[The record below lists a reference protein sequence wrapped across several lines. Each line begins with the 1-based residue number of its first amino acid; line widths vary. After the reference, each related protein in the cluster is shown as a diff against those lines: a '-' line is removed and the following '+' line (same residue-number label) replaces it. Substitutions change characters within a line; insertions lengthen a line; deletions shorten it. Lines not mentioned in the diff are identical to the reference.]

1 MDNRGTN
8 SAAQAQSYPRDKLC
22 WGVHNRPAKW
32 ETEVDQVVPTGRQR
46 RIFAVGGKPPHN
58 APLPQLWD
66 HAAWQQRIRDRL
78 EQLGSPAQTLLRD
91 VGGQSDEIRTQL
103 NPKNKGSGPNINI
116 IMRIA
121 KALQW
126 TIGQAVGTED
136 PTLMPGNEGL
146 ASEIDKRKGQLDPQ
160 KLQWALCFVDQ
171 YYIEATGSDNRYIE
185 KSPGYAEA
193 VNIIYSFLSEEE
205 SEGRSPDPE
214 QNPTLRLAIRNL
226 LRHL

>member
-1 MDNRGTN
+1 MIGEAIPPRKRNRIRATN
-8 SAAQAQSYPRDKLC
+8 YVEMA
-22 WGVHNRPAKW
+22 HNRQAKE
-32 ETEVDQVVPTGRQR
+32 ETEDDQVVPKGRR
-46 RIFAVGGKPPHN
+46 RRTFSVGEPPPQN
-58 APLPQLWD
+58 TPLPQLWD
-66 HAAWQQRIRDRL
+66 HAAWQKRIRDRL

-136 PTLMPGNEGL
+136 PTLMLANGDQ
-146 ASEIDKRKGQLDPQ
+146 ASEIGKRKGQIDPQ

-171 YYIEATGSDNRYIE
+171 YYIETTGSDNRYIE
-185 KSPGYAEA
+185 KGPGYAEA
-193 VNIIYSFLSEEE
+193 VNVIYSLLSEEE